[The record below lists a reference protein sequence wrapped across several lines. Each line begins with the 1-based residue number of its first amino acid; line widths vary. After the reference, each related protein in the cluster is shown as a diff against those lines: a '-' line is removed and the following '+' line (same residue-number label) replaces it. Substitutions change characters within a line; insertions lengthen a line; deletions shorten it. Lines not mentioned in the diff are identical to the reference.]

1 MLFLFFS
8 IIFIKMQDLENI
20 LKEKF
25 WLESFREW
33 QKEIIESVIN
43 WNDTLVFM
51 PTWWWK
57 SLTYQFPWM
66 ILEWVAIIISPLIS
80 LMKDQVDKLNSLWI
94 RTELINS
101 TISSFEKKMIL
112 NELSLNDS
120 ENNWSIKFLYIAP
133 ERLNDDEFLWV
144 IKNIK
149 ISLVAID
156 EAHCISQWWHD
167 FRPSY
172 LKIKGFLEGLRN
184 PPIPNPFPPGEKGNI
199 NVSTI
204 SFSLGGKDAWKADR
218 GISSFIENTPDY
230 ITKLSQELRKKSTS
244 YEDILWEFLRRK
256 SLNWIKFRRQ
266 HPFWRYIADFY
277 SSELNLVIELDWKV
291 HETQIEYD
299 NIRDEII
306 SKYWVIIL
314 RIKNEEIDKDIN
326 QVLEKI
332 SKFPFPVRGGIKGG
346 VSFPLIA
353 LTATATKKVRKDIT
367 ERLWI
372 TKYKT
377 FTSWFDRKNLVYI
390 VREISKEQEKLEK
403 VLEIIEKTPPYW
415 IVYCSSVK
423 AVSKVYQYLL
433 WNWIRVGIYTWE
445 MNADLREREQNNFMD
460 STYDVIVA
468 TNAFWMWID
477 KRDIRYVI
485 HYNLPWSIENYYQEA
500 WRAGRDG
507 KTSYS
512 VIIASYQDTIIQEFF
527 IENTYPPKNDILAL
541 YNYLYKGFKI
551 WEWAWTQVLK
561 TYNSIAIEA
570 DLKSDMKVWS
580 IIKIFEKYW
589 IVKRWFDAR
598 DWEVDFRW
606 RWITL
611 ISWKQEEKDIP
622 ILWNHQNV
630 LKEESYFKLEQVK
643 KLLFRPGCRKKF
655 ILEYFWDEEDL
666 KNLEE
671 NCWKCDYC
679 LDKKKYEESDQKE
692 VIPHNVFLIILE
704 FIKRLDDKF
713 WSQILAWILTWS
725 KEKKIIEWNLDNDK
739 DYNILWIYSKEIVVA
754 IFEELTSK
762 WFLYKSFGQFP
773 KIWVSEKWL
782 SAIYNNSILLS
793 ENNSLQWWLF
803 MKVKSLTNAI
813 SKKENSKSVKIK
825 IEKVDKVDTYTQTLE
840 LLNEW
845 KDLKEIAISR
855 EMTLQTIETHITK
868 LYEFWK
874 IGLHDIMKYSELDK
888 LKNIKSI
895 IEKNNL
901 ELDKLSPIKDLCPWN
916 INYFDIKICL
926 CLIGKG
932 DL

>member
-1 MLFLFFS
+1 
-8 IIFIKMQDLENI
+8 MQDLENI

-57 SLTYQFPWM
+57 SLTYQFPWI

-120 ENNWSIKFLYIAP
+120 ENIWSIKFLYIAP
-133 ERLNDDEFLWV
+133 ERLNDEEFV
-144 IKNIK
+144 NIVKNIK

-172 LKIKGFLEGLRN
+172 LKIKGFLEGLRSS
-184 PPIPNPFPPGEKGNI
+184 PPAPLLKEKGE
-199 NVSTI
+199 NV
-204 SFSLGGKDAWKADR
+204 
-218 GISSFIENTPDY
+218 GIVENYLKVPSYVVD
-230 ITKLSQELRKKSTS
+230 LSRELRKKQTDEESIFWKLVR
-244 YEDILWEFLRRK
+244 DRK
-256 SLNWIKFRRQ
+256 FFDLKFRRQ
-266 HPFWRYIADFY
+266 YAFWRYIADFY
-277 SSELNLVIELDWKV
+277 CHEKWIVIELDWKI
-291 HETQIEYD
+291 HENQEEYD
-299 NIRDEII
+299 KLRDEII
-306 SKYWVIIL
+306 STYWINIL
-314 RIKNEEIDKDIN
+314 RIKNEEFQNIENLFTKIIN
-326 QVLEKI
+326 LLNSPSTSGEGA
-332 SKFPFPVRGGIKGG
+332 RGWGLQGDLANRWGLTK
-346 VSFPLIA
+346 SFPLIA

-403 VLEIIEKTPPYW
+403 VLEIITKTPPYW

-433 WNWIRVGIYTWE
+433 ENWVRVGIYTWE

-500 WRAGRDG
+500 GRAWRDW

-512 VIIASYQDTIIQEFF
+512 AIIASYQDTIIQEFF

-551 WEWAWTQVLK
+551 WEWAWTQILK

-589 IVKRWFDAR
+589 IVKRWFDAIE
-598 DWEVDFRW
+598 WEVDFRW

-622 ILWNHQNV
+622 ILWNHQNL

-666 KNLEE
+666 KILQE
-671 NCWKCDYC
+671 NCGKCDYC

-739 DYNILWIYSKEIVVA
+739 DYNILWVYTKEIVLAV
-754 IFEELTSK
+754 FDELLSK
-762 WFLYKSFGQFP
+762 WFLYKSFGQFQ
-773 KIWVSEKWL
+773 KIWITEKWL

-855 EMTLQTIETHITK
+855 ELSITTIETHITK

-874 IGLHDIMKYSELDK
+874 IGLQDVMKYSSLDK

-901 ELDKLSPIKDLCPWN
+901 ELDKLSPIKDLCPSN

-926 CLIGKG
+926 VMIGKG

>member
-1 MLFLFFS
+1 MNILKEMANAISFFS

-120 ENNWSIKFLYIAP
+120 ENIWSIKFLYIAP
-133 ERLNDDEFLWV
+133 ERLNDEEFFNV
-144 IKNIK
+144 VKNIK

-172 LKIKGFLEGLRN
+172 LKIKGFLE
-184 PPIPNPFPPGEKGNI
+184 
-199 NVSTI
+199 
-204 SFSLGGKDAWKADR
+204 
-218 GISSFIENTPDY
+218 
-230 ITKLSQELRKKSTS
+230 ELRRNK
-244 YEDILWEFLRRK
+244 
-256 SLNWIKFRRQ
+256 
-266 HPFWRYIADFY
+266 
-277 SSELNLVIELDWKV
+277 
-291 HETQIEYD
+291 
-299 NIRDEII
+299 
-306 SKYWVIIL
+306 
-314 RIKNEEIDKDIN
+314 
-326 QVLEKI
+326 
-332 SKFPFPVRGGIKGG
+332 
-346 VSFPLIA
+346 SFPLIA
-353 LTATATKKVRKDIT
+353 LTATATKKVRTDIT

-403 VLEIIEKTPPYW
+403 VLEIITKTPPYW

-445 MNADLREREQNNFMD
+445 MNADLREREQNNFMN

-500 WRAGRDG
+500 WRAWRDG

-512 VIIASYQDTIIQEFF
+512 AIIASYQDTIIQEFF

-561 TYNSIAIEA
+561 TYNSIAIES
-570 DLKSDMKVWS
+570 DLKSNMKVWS
-580 IIKIFEKYW
+580 IIKIFEKYA
-589 IVKRWFDAR
+589 ILKRWFDAR
-598 DWEVDFRW
+598 EWEVDFR
-606 RWITL
+606 
-611 ISWKQEEKDIP
+611 
-622 ILWNHQNV
+622 
-630 LKEESYFKLEQVK
+630 
-643 KLLFRPGCRKKF
+643 
-655 ILEYFWDEEDL
+655 
-666 KNLEE
+666 
-671 NCWKCDYC
+671 
-679 LDKKKYEESDQKE
+679 
-692 VIPHNVFLIILE
+692 
-704 FIKRLDDKF
+704 
-713 WSQILAWILTWS
+713 
-725 KEKKIIEWNLDNDK
+725 
-739 DYNILWIYSKEIVVA
+739 
-754 IFEELTSK
+754 
-762 WFLYKSFGQFP
+762 
-773 KIWVSEKWL
+773 
-782 SAIYNNSILLS
+782 
-793 ENNSLQWWLF
+793 
-803 MKVKSLTNAI
+803 
-813 SKKENSKSVKIK
+813 
-825 IEKVDKVDTYTQTLE
+825 
-840 LLNEW
+840 
-845 KDLKEIAISR
+845 
-855 EMTLQTIETHITK
+855 
-868 LYEFWK
+868 
-874 IGLHDIMKYSELDK
+874 
-888 LKNIKSI
+888 
-895 IEKNNL
+895 
-901 ELDKLSPIKDLCPWN
+901 
-916 INYFDIKICL
+916 
-926 CLIGKG
+926 
-932 DL
+932 

>member
-1 MLFLFFS
+1 MNILKEMANAISFFS

-120 ENNWSIKFLYIAP
+120 ENIWSIKFLYIAP
-133 ERLNDDEFLWV
+133 ERLNDEEFFNV
-144 IKNIK
+144 VKNIK

-172 LKIKGFLEGLRN
+172 LKIKGFLE
-184 PPIPNPFPPGEKGNI
+184 
-199 NVSTI
+199 
-204 SFSLGGKDAWKADR
+204 
-218 GISSFIENTPDY
+218 
-230 ITKLSQELRKKSTS
+230 ELRRNK
-244 YEDILWEFLRRK
+244 
-256 SLNWIKFRRQ
+256 
-266 HPFWRYIADFY
+266 
-277 SSELNLVIELDWKV
+277 
-291 HETQIEYD
+291 
-299 NIRDEII
+299 
-306 SKYWVIIL
+306 
-314 RIKNEEIDKDIN
+314 
-326 QVLEKI
+326 
-332 SKFPFPVRGGIKGG
+332 
-346 VSFPLIA
+346 SFPLIA
-353 LTATATKKVRKDIT
+353 LTATATKKVRTDIT

-403 VLEIIEKTPPYW
+403 VLEIITKTPPYW

-445 MNADLREREQNNFMD
+445 MNADLREREQNNFMN

-500 WRAGRDG
+500 WRAWRDG

-512 VIIASYQDTIIQEFF
+512 AIIASYQDTIIQEFF

-561 TYNSIAIEA
+561 TYNSIAIES

-580 IIKIFEKYW
+580 IIKIFEKYA

-598 DWEVDFRW
+598 EWEVDFRW

-622 ILWNHQNV
+622 ILWNHQNL

-679 LDKKKYEESDQKE
+679 LDKKKYEESEQKE

-739 DYNILWIYSKEIVVA
+739 DYNILWVYTKEIVLAV
-754 IFEELTSK
+754 FDELLSK

-773 KIWVSEKWL
+773 KIWISEKWL

-840 LLNEW
+840 LLNTW

-874 IGLHDIMKYSELDK
+874 IGLHDIMKYSDFDK

-901 ELDKLSPIKDLCPWN
+901 ELDKLAPIKELCPWN

-926 CLIGKG
+926 CLMEKG